1 MECAGAPND
10 GNRPRRGQGIRGNGM
25 TIARN
30 KLWIGFGIVVLIFLA
45 ASLII
50 LVSQRFI
57 DSAIDEIANV
67 EAPTRDASQE
77 MEIN

>member
-1 MECAGAPND
+1 
-10 GNRPRRGQGIRGNGM
+10 M
-25 TIARN
+25 TIAR

-67 EAPTRDASQE
+67 RHPPATRLRRWR
-77 MEIN
+77 